1 MAEPAEVIIISNA
14 NDSDVY
20 EQDNRRIDEKI
31 KDRRSQELIIGLCGA
46 IGSGVKNLKIL
57 L

>member
-20 EQDNRRIDEKI
+20 EQDNRRIDEK
-31 KDRRSQELIIGLCGA
+31 KR
-46 IGSGVKNLKIL
+46 
-57 L
+57 